1 MKRPSFSL
9 GIEEEYQIIDP
20 QTRELRSYITEFL
33 EGGKLI
39 LREREIKPEMFQSV
53 VELGTPVC
61 ETVDDARREI
71 LDMRSAIATL
81 SHDKG
86 LTIAAAGTHPFSH
99 WENQQVTPFPRY
111 FGVLEDMQVLARQL
125 LIFGLHVHVGIEDPE
140 LRIDILNQVRYMLPH
155 VLALST
161 SSPFWEGR
169 KTGLKSIRSI
179 IFEQFPR
186 SGIPSTFTSWADFQN
201 YVDLLVR
208 TGSIDDGKRIWW
220 DVRVHPSFPTL
231 EFRICDMCTRVEEVL
246 CIAAL
251 FQALCLKLYKLRRD
265 NQSFRIYRTQLIQE
279 NKWRAIRYGID
290 GKLIDFGR
298 QAEMPARDLV
308 HEMVSFVD
316 DVVDDLGCRR
326 EVQYAFQILRN
337 GTSADRQLVVYDK
350 TDGDMKA
357 VVDHLVAET
366 LEGVR
371 VDTLAR

>member
-53 VELGTPVC
+53 MELGTPVC
-61 ETVDDARREI
+61 ETIDDARREI

-308 HEMVSFVD
+308 HEMVAFVD

-337 GTSADRQLVVYDK
+337 GTSADRQLAVYDR
-350 TDGDMKA
+350 TGGDMKA
-357 VVDHLVAET
+357 VVDHLVVET
-366 LEGVR
+366 LEGVS
-371 VDTLAR
+371 VDWLVR

>member
-1 MKRPSFSL
+1 MKRPSFNL
-9 GIEEEYQIIDP
+9 GVEEEYQIIDP
-20 QTRELRSYITEFL
+20 QTRGLRSYITEFL

-61 ETVDDARREI
+61 ETIDDARREI

-308 HEMVSFVD
+308 HEMVAFVD

-337 GTSADRQLVVYDK
+337 GTSADRQLAVYDR
-350 TDGDMKA
+350 TGGDMKA
-357 VVDHLVAET
+357 VVDHLVVET
-366 LEGVR
+366 LEGVS
-371 VDTLAR
+371 VDWLVR

>member
-61 ETVDDARREI
+61 ESIDDARREVV
-71 LDMRSAIATL
+71 DMRSAIATL
-81 SHDKG
+81 SHGKG

-140 LRIDILNQVRYMLPH
+140 LRVDILNQVRYMLPH

-201 YVDLLVR
+201 HVDLLVR
-208 TGSIDDGKRIWW
+208 TGCIDNGKRIWW
-220 DVRVHPSFPTL
+220 DVRLHPDFPTL
-231 EFRICDMCTRVEEVL
+231 EFRVCDMCTRVEEVL

-251 FQALCLKLYKLRRD
+251 FQSLCLKLYKLRRD
-265 NQSFRIYRTQLIQE
+265 NQSFRSYRTQLIQE

-308 HEMVSFVD
+308 HEMVAFVD

-337 GTSADRQLVVYDK
+337 GTSADRQLAVYDK
-350 TDGDMKA
+350 TGGDMKA

-366 LEGVR
+366 LEGVH
-371 VDTLAR
+371 VASATP

>member
-61 ETVDDARREI
+61 ETIDDARREI

-308 HEMVSFVD
+308 HEMVAFVD

-337 GTSADRQLVVYDK
+337 GTSADRQLAVYDR
-350 TDGDMKA
+350 TGGDMKA
-357 VVDHLVAET
+357 VVDHLVVET
-366 LEGVR
+366 LEGVS
-371 VDTLAR
+371 VDWLVR

>member
-1 MKRPSFSL
+1 MKRPSFSR

-61 ETVDDARREI
+61 ETIDDARREI

-308 HEMVSFVD
+308 HEMVAFVD

-337 GTSADRQLVVYDK
+337 GTSADRQLAVYDR
-350 TDGDMKA
+350 TGGDMKA
-357 VVDHLVAET
+357 VVDHLVVET
-366 LEGVR
+366 LEGVS
-371 VDTLAR
+371 VDWLVR